1 MTSKTVTVSVGML
14 MTLGLLLVGFYVLD
28 RNVEPKE
35 STLVPV
41 NAEKE
46 EVGIVEQVEPPLT
59 ETETETEVQLASLPN
74 AEEEAAKWNATEP
87 DFIAMYNEYK
97 MEPSEIKKDE
107 TNSNDDFTI
116 FSHDFSTPLRVSIQF
131 TVDNETEE
139 IINLKLIGYEKAGAD
154 RSAIFHAMNL
164 FISYVDSE
172 VNPVKAGE
180 YLGTIPFSTDKDGVY
195 KKEFNGKNYEFTLD
209 LSTGLNMLEYK
220 DGE

>member
-1 MTSKTVTVSVGML
+1 MSNKTVTVSVGML
-14 MTLGLLLVGFYVLD
+14 MSLGLLLIGFYVLD
-28 RNVEPKE
+28 RKEGTTE
-35 STLVPV
+35 STFVPV
-41 NAEKE
+41 NGQKE
-46 EVGIVEQVEPPLT
+46 ETGKVEQGEPPLT
-59 ETETETEVQLASLPN
+59 ETEVELVSLPN

-87 DFIAMYNEYK
+87 EFIAMYNEYK
-97 MEPSEIKKDE
+97 MNASDIEKDE

-116 FSHDFSTPLRVSIQF
+116 FSYEFPTSLRVSIQF

-139 IINLKLIGYEKAGAD
+139 ITDLKLIGYEKAGAD
-154 RSAIFHAMNL
+154 RSAIFHAMSL

-172 VNPVKAGE
+172 VNPVQAGD

-220 DGE
+220 VSDSAE